1 MCNDCILVVILI
13 VLGIESTAHTFGIG
27 ICEDDKI
34 LSNEMDTYKP
44 KNEGIIPRKAA
55 DHHSDVFLGIL
66 KKALDNAQLKIEDVD
81 LISFAQGPGIGA
93 PLKVGVVGAKY
104 LALKYS
110 KKIIG
115 VNHPYAHIKISEL
128 YSKIENP
135 LILYI
140 SGGNTQILIE
150 KRPFEFQI
158 LGETFD
164 IGVGNLFDNFARKIG
179 IEYASGAE
187 VEKLAKTG
195 KYLQFPYTVKG
206 MNLTFSG
213 LLTYAQNLIG
223 KESKEDLC
231 YSLMETALSELCEA
245 TERALFLTKR
255 KGVIVCG
262 GVAQNKRVQEML
274 SIMCTEDGVS
284 FGVAPNE
291 FNRDNGAMI
300 AYAGHLMYNEF
311 GRKKNIN
318 LDADQNYR
326 IDGIKEKIE

>member
-1 MCNDCILVVILI
+1 MVVLI
-13 VLGIESTAHTFGIG
+13 VLGIESTAHTLGIG
-27 ICEDDKI
+27 ICRNKEI

-55 DHHSDVFLGIL
+55 DHHSEVFLKIL
-66 KKALDNAQLKIEDVD
+66 NQALCKAGVKIEDVD

-93 PLKVGVVGAKY
+93 PLKVGVIGAKY

-128 YSKIENP
+128 YSKIEKP

-150 KRPFEFQI
+150 KKPFEFQI

-164 IGVGNLFDNFARKIG
+164 IGVGNLFDNFARKLG

-187 VEKLAKTG
+187 IERLAKTG
-195 KYLQFPYTVKG
+195 RYIEFPYTVKG

-213 LLTYAQNLIG
+213 LLTYAENLIG

-231 YSLMETALSELCEA
+231 YSLMETAFSELCEA
-245 TERALFLTKR
+245 TERALYLTKR
-255 KGVIVCG
+255 KGIIVCG
-262 GVAQNKRVQEML
+262 GVAQNKRIQQML
-274 SIMCTEDGVS
+274 KTMCDEDGIE
-284 FGVAPNE
+284 FGVAPDE

-300 AYAGHLMYNEF
+300 AYAGYLMHKQF
-311 GRKKNIN
+311 GDRKVEV

-326 IDGIKEKIE
+326 IEQIKEKMKN